1 MASIQSLTEEYH
13 QYIEERKAL
22 AAIGAA
28 GAIAIG
34 GAHFMNKDA
43 QAATGPEVSGDHR
56 WGDGDWAF
64 QGDEKPDP
72 EIQDEPE
79 EEEDDED
86 EPQGGEVDYDRED
99 VDVLSMT
106 LWGEAR
112 GEGESGMR
120 AVAHVIVNRAR
131 HNRWSD
137 TISGVA
143 RQDRQFSCWNDDDV
157 NSELMPKM
165 LEFYNY
171 LKHKPDGWK
180 EWYEE
185 FKRSPDYPGFQ
196 KYLEARQ
203 IARDVLENQDDDP
216 TNGAVFYH
224 TSAISPYWARGQQV
238 VARIGAHQFY
248 RTDAKA

>member
-1 MASIQSLTEEYH
+1 MATIESLTEEFH
-13 QYIEERKAL
+13 QYLEERKAL

-43 QAATGPEVSGDHR
+43 EASTTQGSHV
-56 WGDGDWAF
+56 WGDGDWAY
-64 QGDEKPDP
+64 QGDDVDSSDQD
-72 EIQDEPE
+72 QDEQA
-79 EEEDDED
+79 DDDDDDHEA
-86 EPQGGEVDYDRED
+86 GHVDWNRDD
-99 VDVLSMT
+99 LDALSMT

-112 GEGESGMR
+112 GEGASGMR

-131 HNRWSD
+131 HKRWPD
-137 TISGVA
+137 TVRGVA
-143 RQDRQFSCWNDDDV
+143 YDDAQFSCWNDDDV
-157 NSELMPKM
+157 NSEMMPKM

-171 LKHKPDGWK
+171 LKHKPDGWE
-180 EWYEE
+180 EWYAE
-185 FKRSPDYPGFQ
+185 FKRSPDYPEFK

-203 IARDVLENQDDDP
+203 IARDVLEDQDDDP

-224 TSAISPYWARGQQV
+224 TSSISPYWARGQRV